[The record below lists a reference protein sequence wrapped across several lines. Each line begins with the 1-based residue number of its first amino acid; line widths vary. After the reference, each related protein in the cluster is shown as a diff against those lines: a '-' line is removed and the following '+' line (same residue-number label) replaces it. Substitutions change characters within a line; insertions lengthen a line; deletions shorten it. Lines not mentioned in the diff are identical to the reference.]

1 MSQNERKINYIKNS
15 NERRK
20 KKKINKQK
28 RTNKTNLTISNH

>member
-20 KKKINKQK
+20 KKINKKDEIKQ
-28 RTNKTNLTISNH
+28 I